1 MQYLISIFCLVFF
14 SVHCGNESSKNSSNK
29 EVSIEEIVVG
39 AERINDYL
47 PLLKDKTVAGVFN
60 QSSLI
65 QEKHIVDILIENDV
79 ELKKVFTLEHGF
91 RGKADAGAEI
101 SDDFD
106 AKTNLPLVSLYGKNK
121 KPDPEQLEG
130 IDIILFDVQDVGV
143 RFYTYISTLHYV
155 MESAAEEGVEV
166 IVLDRPNPNGHYVD
180 GPILN
185 AEYKSFIGMH
195 PVPVVHGMTIGEY
208 AKMINGEGWLKDKV
222 TCNLKVITCHD
233 YTKGQF
239 YDLPVRPSP
248 NLPNARSIFL
258 YPSLCFFEG
267 TSVSIGRGTNLQ
279 FQVVGHPNLK
289 HYSYV
294 FNPKPMFGAKN
305 PKHNGESC
313 YGLNLS
319 DLDVEA
325 LHFKEQLDLSILI
338 RMYSEVT
345 ATGSEFFTRPSFFDK
360 LAGSD
365 VLRNQIIKG
374 LTEEEI
380 RNTWEEDLIKYQETR
395 SKYLLY

>member
-14 SVHCGNESSKNSSNK
+14 SVHCGNESSQNSYNK